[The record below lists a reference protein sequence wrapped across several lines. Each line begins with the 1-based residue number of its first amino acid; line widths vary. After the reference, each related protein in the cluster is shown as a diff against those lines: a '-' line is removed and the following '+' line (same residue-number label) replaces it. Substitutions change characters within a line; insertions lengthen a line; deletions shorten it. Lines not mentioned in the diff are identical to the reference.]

1 MNNKKH
7 ITSFLLLLAIIPLS
21 LCVQFVVNQQI
32 VKHKMMEKLEHEM
45 LITFTFSQQQI
56 KWVIPGKE
64 LLVNGKLFD
73 VKKYIEKNNRIEIT
87 GLFDK
92 EEQALKESYV
102 KLLQDKSDTIPFK
115 KLMGKFFFNPIFSPP
130 NSDTYTKYYYRI
142 SSILFCNFSEKLMFK
157 FYPVNTPPPDMCRYI

>member
-1 MNNKKH
+1 LKASQWQIPSQLELRK
-7 ITSFLLLLAIIPLS
+7 LLLI
-21 LCVQFVVNQQI
+21 
-32 VKHKMMEKLEHEM
+32 KMATGLR
-45 LITFTFSQQQI
+45 
-56 KWVIPGKE
+56 
-64 LLVNGKLFD
+64 
-73 VKKYIEKNNRIEIT
+73 KNNRIEIT

-102 KLLQDKSDTIPFK
+102 KLLKDKSDTIPFK

-142 SSILFCNFSEKLMFK
+142 SSILFCNFSEKIMFK

>member
-1 MNNKKH
+1 
-7 ITSFLLLLAIIPLS
+7 
-21 LCVQFVVNQQI
+21 
-32 VKHKMMEKLEHEM
+32 MEKLEHEM

-73 VKKYIEKNNRIEIT
+73 VKKYIEKNNCIEIT

-115 KLMGKFFFNPIFSPP
+115 KLMGKFF
-130 NSDTYTKYYYRI
+130 
-142 SSILFCNFSEKLMFK
+142 SILFSLRQTVIHTQNITIEFHPYYFVIFPKK
-157 FYPVNTPPPDMCRYI
+157 